1 MRRAALF
8 VLMALLL
15 LTACGRLERGPIV
28 LPDPADVARVV
39 LTDGRTEVTRPS
51 PYLILPV

>member
-39 LTDGRTEVTRPS
+39 LTDGRT
-51 PYLILPV
+51 